1 VTSPRNPNGSAADI
15 VQPVDSGANG
25 STTRGAISAVAAP
38 GVESGFGGP
47 DTAVARCI
55 AVGKTYGTGDRA
67 VVAVYDATCTVAR
80 RDRIAIIGPSG
91 SGKSTLLHLLA
102 GLETPSAGQISWP
115 ALEGHPRD
123 GAHRVGLVFQAPT
136 LIPSM
141 TVLENVELPMLL
153 TDTPAAE
160 ARERARTAL
169 DLLDLDGLHGDLP
182 QELSGGQAQRV
193 VIARVLAARPR
204 LILADEPTSQ
214 LDRHT
219 ADHVADML
227 VQVSDEI
234 DAALV
239 VATHD
244 RAIGGRMRTVWPM
257 HDGGLDP
264 ATTAPQSEANTLRS
278 PAETSSNRRSTEGDH
293 A

>member
-1 VTSPRNPNGSAADI
+1 MSQSRNPRSSSPATEHVPVNGS
-15 VQPVDSGANG
+15 
-25 STTRGAISAVAAP
+25 SAHAP
-38 GVESGFGGP
+38 AGP
-47 DTAVARCI
+47 DTALARC
-55 AVGKTYGTGDRA
+55 VGTGRTYGTGDRA
-67 VVAVYDATCTVAR
+67 VVAVYDATCAVDAR
-80 RDRIAIIGPSG
+80 ARIAIIGPSG

-115 ALEGHPRD
+115 NLGGHPRD
-123 GAHRVGLVFQAPT
+123 GAHRVGLVFQAPS

-153 TDTPAAE
+153 ADTPAEE
-160 ARERARTAL
+160 ARRRARSAL
-169 DLLDLDGLHGDLP
+169 DVLDLGGLHRDLP

-193 VIARVLAARPR
+193 VIARVLAARPS

-219 ADHVADML
+219 ADHVADVL
-227 VQVSDEI
+227 IQVSDEI

-244 RAIGGRMRTVWPM
+244 RAIGGRMTNVWPM
-257 HDGGLDP
+257 HDGRLHPAAASASVANSTPSQPGGTGSTADP
-264 ATTAPQSEANTLRS
+264 SNVNAS
-278 PAETSSNRRSTEGDH
+278 PTEDHTEGGH
-293 A
+293 S

>member
-1 VTSPRNPNGSAADI
+1 MSQPRNPTWSSSTTEHVRVNGSS
-15 VQPVDSGANG
+15 VQALASL
-25 STTRGAISAVAAP
+25 
-38 GVESGFGGP
+38 
-47 DTAVARCI
+47 DTALARCI
-55 AVGKTYGTGDRA
+55 GTGRTYGTGDHA
-67 VVAVYDATCTVAR
+67 VVAVYDATCTVDA

-115 ALEGHPRD
+115 NLGGHPRD
-123 GAHRVGLVFQAPT
+123 GAHRVGLVFQAPS

-153 TDTPAAE
+153 ADTPAEE
-160 ARERARTAL
+160 ARQRAKSAL
-169 DLLDLDGLHGDLP
+169 DVLDLGGLHRDLP

-219 ADHVADML
+219 ADHVADVL

-244 RAIGGRMRTVWPM
+244 HAIGARMTHVWPM
-257 HDGGLDP
+257 HDGRLHP
-264 ATTAPQSEANTLRS
+264 AATSASLTSPTPPQ
-278 PAETSSNRRSTEGDH
+278 PDG
-293 A
+293 